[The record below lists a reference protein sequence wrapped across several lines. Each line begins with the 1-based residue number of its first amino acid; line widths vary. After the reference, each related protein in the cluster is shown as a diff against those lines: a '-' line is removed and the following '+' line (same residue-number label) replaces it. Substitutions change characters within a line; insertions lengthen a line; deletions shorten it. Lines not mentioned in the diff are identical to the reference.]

1 MGIFDYFSR
10 RRGRGQDP
18 AHGAQTADQRATAAM
33 LGNQAMLELAA
44 RRQRAGAAAD
54 GGMDEGELERR
65 MLARL
70 PDGGQED
77 RAQAAQEMAQVQRQP
92 EMARTTLTEL
102 YGQLRSSERGG
113 IHRGGGNSEY
123 YNAVLS
129 ALNAV
134 SAAMGGQFTQ
144 DAKGN
149 QEKLVKMERLYE
161 TLIAACGA
169 YTARNP
175 STQAGRHRKALVT
188 QIQARASSDLV
199 ALGAVRTDFCAL
211 PEQEQAGKD
220 WNALLDQSRTVH
232 LSVADLTQMNRE
244 KGGQA
249 SEVYNLNGTNATLK
263 NAEGDPVPLGDLHFF
278 KPEDELDTSQSTYAG
293 KIVDNVLSR
302 FPKLSKKD
310 RRLIRSWAMSY
321 TGTGAVR
328 ELPGLSE
335 DGKVALS
342 AVSSQLSGTKTT
354 SDTILH
360 NLNLNDG
367 SKVNMTKRNVATS
380 RVAALLGLGHLVAK
394 SETAELYDEATGRT
408 LRGNLMEKAA
418 GASSAKEFLK
428 DAKEQAP
435 AAAAGAQKTTSVSV
449 SGGFQ
454 RDLCSL
460 QVLDVICGQMD
471 RHSNNFFV
479 TARENGE
486 LTGLQGIDNDAA
498 FGRRE
503 TVTSS
508 EDGER
513 HDRAVYDIDSGEL
526 VLPYMD
532 RELAARIQQLEPDML
547 RFALKD
553 LLKDEEIEAAVK
565 RLGHTKAA
573 VDKTEREQPE
583 RLLADDQWNDDTA
596 QRLID
601 QAWESDRGFW
611 QDPDVERAKANR
623 GKTLAYENYFGRLMI
638 QSIKGLA
645 RFNYG
650 DGDAPQIL
658 RRHPRGG

>member
-18 AHGAQTADQRATAAM
+18 AHGAQAADQRATAAM

-44 RRQRAGAAAD
+44 RRQRAGAAED
-54 GGMDEGELERR
+54 GGMDEGELERQ

-102 YGQLRSSERGG
+102 YGQLKSSERGG

-232 LSVADLTQMNRE
+232 LSVADLTRMNRE
-244 KGGQA
+244 EGGQA
-249 SEVYNLNGTNATLK
+249 SEVYKLNGTNATLK

-360 NLNLNDG
+360 HLNLNDG
-367 SKVNMTKRNVATS
+367 GKVNMTKRNVATS
-380 RVAALLGLGHLVAK
+380 RVAALLGLSHLVAK

-418 GASSAKEFLK
+418 GASSAGAFLK
-428 DAKEQAP
+428 AAKDRMP

-471 RHSNNFFV
+471 RHANNFFV
-479 TARENGE
+479 TA
-486 LTGLQGIDNDAA
+486 AA

-532 RELAARIQQLEPDML
+532 RGLAARIQQLEPDML

>member
-1 MGIFDYFSR
+1 
-10 RRGRGQDP
+10 
-18 AHGAQTADQRATAAM
+18 
-33 LGNQAMLELAA
+33 
-44 RRQRAGAAAD
+44 
-54 GGMDEGELERR
+54 
-65 MLARL
+65 
-70 PDGGQED
+70 
-77 RAQAAQEMAQVQRQP
+77 
-92 EMARTTLTEL
+92 
-102 YGQLRSSERGG
+102 
-113 IHRGGGNSEY
+113 
-123 YNAVLS
+123 
-129 ALNAV
+129 
-134 SAAMGGQFTQ
+134 
-144 DAKGN
+144 
-149 QEKLVKMERLYE
+149 
-161 TLIAACGA
+161 
-169 YTARNP
+169 
-175 STQAGRHRKALVT
+175 
-188 QIQARASSDLV
+188 
-199 ALGAVRTDFCAL
+199 
-211 PEQEQAGKD
+211 
-220 WNALLDQSRTVH
+220 
-232 LSVADLTQMNRE
+232 
-244 KGGQA
+244 
-249 SEVYNLNGTNATLK
+249 
-263 NAEGDPVPLGDLHFF
+263 
-278 KPEDELDTSQSTYAG
+278 
-293 KIVDNVLSR
+293 
-302 FPKLSKKD
+302 
-310 RRLIRSWAMSY
+310 MSY

-360 NLNLNDG
+360 HLNLNDG
-367 SKVNMTKRNVATS
+367 GKVNMTKRNVATS

-418 GASSAKEFLK
+418 GASSAGEFLK
-428 DAKEQAP
+428 TAKNRAP
-435 AAAAGAQKTTSVSV
+435 AAAAGAQKTTSVSA

-471 RHSNNFFV
+471 RHANNFFV

-638 QSIKGLA
+638 QSVKGLA
-645 RFNYG
+645 RFSYG

-658 RRHPRGG
+658 RRRPRGG